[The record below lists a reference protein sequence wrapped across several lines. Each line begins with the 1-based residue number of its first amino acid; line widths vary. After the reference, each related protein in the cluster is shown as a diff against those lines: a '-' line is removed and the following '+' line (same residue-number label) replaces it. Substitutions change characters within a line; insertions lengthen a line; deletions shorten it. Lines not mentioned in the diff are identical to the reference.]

1 MIRLWYLIEFWT
13 DSLITCLILFCH
25 SSMIFDLHQ
34 QWMSVVILSRT
45 GFIERIIWLW
55 KHFLY
60 FLFFLAINC
69 KHKSGSIFFSE
80 IEFLRHFQPA
90 SVIELDLKMK
100 IMILFESFG
109 LLFIVYDNV
118 AFLSQC
124 RSLVFSFIERT
135 LYRTS
140 HRKWVAGESSHLAT
154 DKHWLVWEK
163 KLTADDGNFLIS
175 SQSIKSEI

>member
-1 MIRLWYLIEFWT
+1 MVFNRILNWFTDHVSYSFLSFFNDIWSSPAMNVSCNSLAHWFYWKNYLIVKTF
-13 DSLITCLILFCH
+13 FV
-25 SSMIFDLHQ
+25 F
-34 QWMSVVILSRT
+34 
-45 GFIERIIWLW
+45 FI
-55 KHFLY
+55 
-60 FLFFLAINC
+60 FLAINC
-69 KHKSGSIFFSE
+69 KHKSGSIFFSK